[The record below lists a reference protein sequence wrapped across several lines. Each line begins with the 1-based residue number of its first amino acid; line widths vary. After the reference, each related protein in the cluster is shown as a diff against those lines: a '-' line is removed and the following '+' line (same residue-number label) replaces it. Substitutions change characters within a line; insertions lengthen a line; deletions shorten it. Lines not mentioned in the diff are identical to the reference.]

1 MQLYGEK
8 STEDDDPGE
17 ADIDYADYDSNY
29 DDDSSASH
37 DYSGE
42 LPGNQHAPLIYG
54 SRPSDFPEITS
65 TSVPTSPKPYSDPFL
80 QLVELMNK
88 AETKRGQEFEKNAR
102 ENHKW
107 DPDSI
112 LLSLF

>member
-1 MQLYGEK
+1 MYGEK

-42 LPGNQHAPLIYG
+42 VPGNQHVPLTYG

-65 TSVPTSPKPYSDPFL
+65 TPIPTSPKSYSNPIL
-80 QLVELMNK
+80 QLMEFVSK
-88 AETKRGQEFEKNAR
+88 AEAKRGQEFEKNVR
-102 ENHKW
+102 DNHK
-107 DPDSI
+107 
-112 LLSLF
+112 